1 MRLVILK
8 KRAEFQRIRGGQRWS
23 GKGFLAEGKPREN
36 RGIAT
41 DWATDGAAGGA
52 ARISGPRFGFT
63 VSKKV
68 GNAVERN
75 RIKRR
80 LKEALRLI
88 PVELAPPQSDIVIVA
103 RRPSIDMA
111 FDVLRAD
118 LEAALKRLAQPA
130 APTTATRRKKPSERA
145 AVKE

>member
-23 GKGFLAEGKPREN
+23 GKGFLAEGKPRVD
-36 RGIAT
+36 RDIPADGVA
-41 DWATDGAAGGA
+41 DGAV
-52 ARISGPRFGFT
+52 RMSGPRFGFT

-88 PVELAPPQSDIVIVA
+88 PIELAPPQSDIVIVA

-118 LEAALKRLAQPA
+118 LEAALKRLAQPG
-130 APTTATRRKKPSERA
+130 PPSSATRPKKPSERL
-145 AVKE
+145 